1 MLPSPHLW
9 RRRHVFASEA
19 NSVASSNVAMV
30 KYQSVARQPRSGL
43 RGYGKWQ
50 PIKMA
55 VWGMYAIQICF
66 SPELEGL
73 LRVISLFFHWLGAK
87 EVVLQRLKWP
97 CHMIQWAIVRKG
109 AQGLEHTIP
118 WENCCRET
126 VHWDVCIVYMNKRVG
141 ERSLVRVGRGE
152 QGKSYM
158 YECTLAWLWRDGKRK
173 KKKKRMWE
181 YGLLLLTLTFAWGIA
196 TLTFPSRF

>member
-9 RRRHVFASEA
+9 RRWHAFASEA

-30 KYQSVARQPRSGL
+30 KYQSAARQPRSGL

-66 SPELEGL
+66 SLELKGL
-73 LRVISLFFHWLGAK
+73 LRVISLFFIGSEQKKWYYRGWSGPVIWFSGPLSGKVLRDWNTPSHEKIAVGKQCNEMSVLYTWTKGWARGHLWESE
-87 EVVLQRLKWP
+87 EVSRQNRI
-97 CHMIQWAIVRKG
+97 CM
-109 AQGLEHTIP
+109 
-118 WENCCRET
+118 
-126 VHWDVCIVYMNKRVG
+126 
-141 ERSLVRVGRGE
+141 
-152 QGKSYM
+152 
-158 YECTLAWLWRDGKRK
+158 CTLAWLWRDVKR
-173 KKKKRMWE
+173 KKKRMWE
-181 YGLLLLTLTFAWGIA
+181 RGLLLFTLTFAWGIA